1 MKAKLKVIDSWE
13 FEDIQLSRTSFKY
26 SPTGGKEM
34 VIRGENEIV
43 FSIYHSEK
51 KQDGILWI
59 KGKNVRFFPT
69 PEAKEQQDIWK
80 IPVLLSCDKGILLLC
95 GASNTLWLLQSQ
107 ESEWLPISIEE
118 WTLRGIPMKV
128 AVTGINDTFPIVCR
142 VDSMLEATN
151 SFAILSVDFDKK
163 TARWTHNG
171 SCIYNKEKIRQQHLD
186 AVKKVNGN
194 FALADYNYNY
204 PLIGSIYEQNE
215 KLYAFLES
223 STINPAGLSMMG
235 YYSYVEISKD
245 GLIKRKLWG
254 KDNLNQLPGK
264 HGVRGKFSADQNYL
278 IISPIFKNDEWKG
291 KPKLL
296 RLSDCTLID
305 VVMPRGYTSFRILDI
320 WGNKMFISDDQT
332 KLNLCE
338 IIFE

>member
-1 MKAKLKVIDSWE
+1 MKL
-13 FEDIQLSRTSFKY
+13 
-26 SPTGGKEM
+26 
-34 VIRGENEIV
+34 
-43 FSIYHSEK
+43 
-51 KQDGILWI
+51 
-59 KGKNVRFFPT
+59 
-69 PEAKEQQDIWK
+69 
-80 IPVLLSCDKGILLLC
+80 
-95 GASNTLWLLQSQ
+95 
-107 ESEWLPISIEE
+107 ISI
-118 WTLRGIPMKV
+118 
-128 AVTGINDTFPIVCR
+128 
-142 VDSMLEATN
+142 
-151 SFAILSVDFDKK
+151 
-163 TARWTHNG
+163 
-171 SCIYNKEKIRQQHLD
+171 
-186 AVKKVNGN
+186 
-194 FALADYNYNY
+194 YNY

-264 HGVRGKFSADQNYL
+264 HGVRGKFSAEQNYL